1 MIICFDPMFL
11 ILELILK
18 YLRESVAYGK
28 ETITRDVKGPAEFKI
43 NRCKERKV
51 PLISGLYTIQGIFRL
66 TFAGKR

>member
-1 MIICFDPMFL
+1 MFL

-28 ETITRDVKGPAEFKI
+28 ETITRDVKNAEFKRI
-43 NRCKERKV
+43 LCKERKV
-51 PLISGLYTIQGIFRL
+51 PLISGLYTIQDIFRL